1 MALRRSARSCSGDQ
15 LRRHP
20 ASNRPAPQL
29 PGRNKKKNLSLL
41 TASAI
46 EVARS
51 IDDTAATNGTD
62 GNKGNISIKGT
73 QGKVGGDNKS
83 DIGQS
88 DREVGDDNDG
98 NGVID
103 GNEVNPGGDNEVG
116 DYNDGNGSNKQVG
129 DYTDGDGGTNHNKVN
144 KGGNDGAPSNESNSE
159 DVSSASSGNEG
170 FVVAANN
177 EPGPCAWMSAH
188 QCICTMEAPVLCKGN
203 STEMCLC
210 IVHQE
215 CLLFWERTQPA
226 SMIRGATPK
235 GTNRLVCLMHHSQYQ
250 VKDERHSRRRST
262 TCPQQKTRK
271 TNLLTVRITASIAVK
286 AMTAISL

>member
-1 MALRRSARSCSGDQ
+1 M
-15 LRRHP
+15 
-20 ASNRPAPQL
+20 
-29 PGRNKKKNLSLL
+29 
-41 TASAI
+41 
-46 EVARS
+46 
-51 IDDTAATNGTD
+51 
-62 GNKGNISIKGT
+62 
-73 QGKVGGDNKS
+73 
-83 DIGQS
+83 
-88 DREVGDDNDG
+88 DG
-98 NGVID
+98 NGGID
-103 GNEVNPGGDNEVG
+103 GNEVNKGNKDQAGD
-116 DYNDGNGSNKQVG
+116 D
-129 DYTDGDGGTNHNKVN
+129 TDGDGGINCNEVN
-144 KGGNDGAPSNESNSE
+144 EGGNDGAPSDDPDSE
-159 DVSSASSGNEG
+159 DDSSAPSENEG